1 MKQQVI
7 QWYTGLSSREKVLVG
22 IAAALFALVFT
33 IYGVYFPLTS
43 AITEKRL
50 AYREALERRVSIEA
64 MVDNAAQNQPKAA
77 AIISDTSLETLIN
90 QSAAEAG
97 FTLEK
102 VDASGS
108 DRNVITITQARPSAL
123 LKWLAELELQGVI
136 TEQIDVKA
144 GNAGTVAVNATL
156 VKGGR

>member
-1 MKQQVI
+1 MKQQVV
-7 QWYTGLSSREKVLVG
+7 QWYTGLSLREKVLVG

-108 DRNVITITQARPSAL
+108 DRTVITITQARPSAL

>member
-1 MKQQVI
+1 MKQQVV
-7 QWYTGLSSREKVLVG
+7 QWYTGLSLREKVLVG

-33 IYGVYFPLTS
+33 VYGVYLPLTS

-108 DRNVITITQARPSAL
+108 DRAVITITQARPSAL
-123 LKWLAELELQGVI
+123 LKWLAELELQSVV

-144 GNAGTVAVNATL
+144 GNAGTVTVNATL

>member
-1 MKQQVI
+1 MKQQVV
-7 QWYTGLSSREKVLVG
+7 QWYTGLSLREKVLVG

-33 IYGVYFPLTS
+33 VYGVYLPLTS

-77 AIISDTSLETLIN
+77 AIIFDTSLETLIN

-108 DRNVITITQARPSAL
+108 DRTVITITQARPSAL

>member
-1 MKQQVI
+1 MKQQVV
-7 QWYTGLSSREKVLVG
+7 QWYTGLSLREKVLVG

-33 IYGVYFPLTS
+33 VYGVYLPLTS

-102 VDASGS
+102 WMLRA
-108 DRNVITITQARPSAL
+108 VIVPSSPSRRRVP
-123 LKWLAELELQGVI
+123 QPC
-136 TEQIDVKA
+136 
-144 GNAGTVAVNATL
+144 
-156 VKGGR
+156 

>member
-1 MKQQVI
+1 
-7 QWYTGLSSREKVLVG
+7 
-22 IAAALFALVFT
+22 
-33 IYGVYFPLTS
+33 
-43 AITEKRL
+43 
-50 AYREALERRVSIEA
+50 

-108 DRNVITITQARPSAL
+108 DRTVITITQARPSAL

>member
-64 MVDNAAQNQPKAA
+64 MADNAAQNQPKAA
-77 AIISDTSLETLIN
+77 AIIFDTSLETLIN

-108 DRNVITITQARPSAL
+108 DRAVITITQARPPAL

-144 GNAGTVAVNATL
+144 GSAGTVGVNATL

>member
-7 QWYTGLSSREKVLVG
+7 QWYSGLSSREKVLVG

-108 DRNVITITQARPSAL
+108 DRTVITITQARPSAL

>member
-7 QWYTGLSSREKVLVG
+7 QWYIGLSLREKVLVG

-33 IYGVYFPLTS
+33 IYGVYSPLTS

-50 AYREALERRVSIEA
+50 AYREALERRVAIEA
-64 MVDNAAQNQPKAA
+64 MVDNTAQNQPKAA
-77 AIISDTSLETLIN
+77 AIISDTSLETSIN

-108 DRNVITITQARPSAL
+108 DRTVITITQARPSAL

-136 TEQIDVKA
+136 TEQLDVKA
-144 GNAGTVAVNATL
+144 GSAGTVSVNATL

>member
-1 MKQQVI
+1 MKQQVV
-7 QWYTGLSSREKVLVG
+7 QWYTGLSLREKVLVG
-22 IAAALFALVFT
+22 IAVALFALVFT
-33 IYGVYFPLTS
+33 VYGVYLPLTS

-108 DRNVITITQARPSAL
+108 DRTVITITQARPSAL